1 MRDLENL
8 LYGILSFGS
17 FGSMGIFILEV
28 LGINAFLLTLGIKEV
43 KISPLLAK
51 ASM

>member
-8 LYGILSFGS
+8 IHEILSFGS

-28 LGINAFLLTLGIKEV
+28 LGINAFLLTLEIMEV
-43 KISPLLAK
+43 KFFPLLAK
-51 ASM
+51 TLM